1 MAALEAAVRASFLSR
16 VAAYVRSLWRGE
28 RPLARVFWSDMIVV
42 GSLVNILATA
52 AAMLL
57 FVAGAPIA
65 FGVAVHFAPIAYNV
79 LLFLAVWQSAARQ
92 PSLWSFPAQAAAL
105 VWLIIVIMV

>member
-1 MAALEAAVRASFLSR
+1 MGGMEAADRVSVLSPT
-16 VAAYVRSLWRGE
+16 VAYVRSLWRGD
-28 RPLARVFWSDMIVV
+28 RPLARVFWNDMVVV

-65 FGVAVHFAPIAYNV
+65 LGVIAHFAPVPYNV

-92 PSLWSFPAQAAAL
+92 PSWWSFPAQAGAL
-105 VWLIIVIMV
+105 VWLIFVIMV